1 MDSTNRPVHININDK
16 TLDGQTKPIIPN
28 NNNYRDYIINTN
40 QKLDEE
46 NKDFRIQIESLNNTI
61 TNNEDEIDKME
72 NRIRYMK
79 GLLQNM
85 NEMKKLAFSILD
97 TKNTLYLEYKKMSQ
111 RCRQVDV
118 SVSNFFVYYF
128 WSLWFIWLIDTCI
141 MFSIFGISY
150 NQYFKT
156 FVYHSIPLTILIIFY
171 TLVLKDEKI
180 SANFLFQRNTI
191 GFFQSFKD
199 TLYKLNNLEYEKEKE
214 LKEKMIELKK
224 MEEGSIGIS
233 EMIDHL

>member
-1 MDSTNRPVHININDK
+1 MDSTTRPVHININDK
-16 TLDGQTKPIIPN
+16 TLEGQSKSTVH
-28 NNNYRDYIINTN
+28 NNYRDYIITIN

-46 NKDFRIQIESLNNTI
+46 NKELRVQIESLNNTI
-61 TNNEDEIDKME
+61 SNNEDEIDKME

-85 NEMKKLAFSILD
+85 NEMKKLAFNILD
-97 TKNTLYLEYKKMSQ
+97 IKDVLYLEYKKMSQ
-111 RCRQVDV
+111 RCRQIDV
-118 SVSNFFVYYF
+118 SLSNFFVYYF
-128 WSLWFIWLIDTCI
+128 WSLWLIWVIDTCV

-156 FVYHSIPLTILIIFY
+156 FVYHSLSFGGLVIFY
-171 TLVLKDEKI
+171 TIVLKDEKI
-180 SANFLFQRNTI
+180 SVDFLFKKKTT

-199 TLYKLNNLEYEKEKE
+199 TLNKLKYKELEKEEE

-224 MEEGSIGIS
+224 IEEGSIGIS

>member
-16 TLDGQTKPIIPN
+16 TLEGQSKSTVP
-28 NNNYRDYIINTN
+28 NNYRDYIINTN

-46 NKDFRIQIESLNNTI
+46 NKEFRIQIESLNNTI
-61 TNNEDEIDKME
+61 SNNEDEIDKME

-97 TKNTLYLEYKKMSQ
+97 TKNVLYLEYKKMSQ
-111 RCRQVDV
+111 RCRQIDI

-128 WSLWFIWLIDTCI
+128 WSLWLIWLIDTCI

-156 FVYHSIPLTILIIFY
+156 FIYHSLPFIGLVIFY
-171 TLVLKDEKI
+171 TVVLKDEKI
-180 SANFLFQRNTI
+180 SADFLLQKKTT
-191 GFFQSFKD
+191 GFFQSFKNN
-199 TLYKLNNLEYEKEKE
+199 LNKLNNTEFEKEQE

-224 MEEGSIGIS
+224 IEEGCIGIS